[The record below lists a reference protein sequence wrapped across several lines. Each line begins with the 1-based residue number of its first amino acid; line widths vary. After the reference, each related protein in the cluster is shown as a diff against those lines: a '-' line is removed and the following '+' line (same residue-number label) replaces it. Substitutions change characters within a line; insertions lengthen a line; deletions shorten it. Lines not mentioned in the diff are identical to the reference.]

1 MRTPD
6 TSAGREPRGCYREF
20 IYTHLEFPDKILARL
35 PAQQPAQLST
45 SVFLHVISDGAQCL
59 RLLLLL
65 SGVKCMKWS
74 EGQMEPY
81 QTVHWGK
88 KRKKKKKIFSSNE
101 DRFNPPKRIKSSGD
115 FSPTHSLSQSPSPL
129 APLVPHSHVCTG
141 STEKFI
147 DIIWPEQLHLL

>member
-88 KRKKKKKIFSSNE
+88 KSKKEKKRYFPLMKTDLIPQRELKVQVTSLLPTLSPKAL
-101 DRFNPPKRIKSSGD
+101 RPLPPLFLTPTCAQGAQKSS
-115 FSPTHSLSQSPSPL
+115 L
-129 APLVPHSHVCTG
+129 
-141 STEKFI
+141 I
-147 DIIWPEQLHLL
+147 